1 MAVNSLVKNVTS
13 AGTAERISATHILCS
28 SVTFR
33 AKKGNTTDIYIGDS
47 SVADTYPDLDANQTI
62 TFEAPTIAGN
72 VEGIDLYNIWVD
84 ADTNG
89 EGVDVW
95 YNTIG

>member
-1 MAVNSLVKNVTS
+1 MAVNSVVKTVTT
-13 AGTAERISATHILCS
+13 AGTAERISATSILVS
-28 SVTFR
+28 TVTFR
-33 AKKGNTTDIYIGDS
+33 AIKGNTNDVYIGDS
-47 SVADTYPDLDANQTI
+47 SVANTYPDLDANQTI

-72 VEGIDLYNIWVD
+72 VEGIDLKNVWVD

-95 YNTIG
+95 YNSIG

>member
-1 MAVNSLVKNVTS
+1 MAVNSVVKTVTA
-13 AGTAERISATHILCS
+13 AGTAERISATSILVS
-28 SVTFR
+28 TVTFR
-33 AKKGNTTDIYIGDS
+33 ASKGNTNDVYIGDS
-47 SVADTYPDLDANQTI
+47 GVGNSYPDLDANQTV

-72 VEGIDLYNIWVD
+72 VEGINLYNIWVD